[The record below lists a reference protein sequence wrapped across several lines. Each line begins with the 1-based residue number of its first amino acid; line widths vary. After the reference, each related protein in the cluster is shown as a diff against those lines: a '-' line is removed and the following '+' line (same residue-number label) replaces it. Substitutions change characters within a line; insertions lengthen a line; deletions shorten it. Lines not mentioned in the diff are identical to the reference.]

1 MENHSRET
9 WIDAAY
15 VQFNR
20 GGLAS
25 IKIESLSRDLY
36 ASKGSFYWHFD
47 NRGDLVAAVI
57 ARWEKS
63 ETDQIIE
70 LAETDQD
77 PHERLVTVFTVVGER
92 MYERGGERTLFSEAE
107 AEGVLD
113 AVARVSDRR
122 IGYVAGIL
130 EEIGVPDPQERA
142 ALAVGAVIGLQQLVT
157 GGWEPLGGNELTA
170 AMLRMALAP

>member
-15 VQFNR
+15 AQFNR

-25 IKIESLSRDLY
+25 IKVESLSRDLY

-47 NRGDLVAAVI
+47 NRNDLVAEVI

-63 ETDQIIE
+63 ETDQIIQ
-70 LAETDQD
+70 LAEADQD
-77 PHERLVTVFTVVGER
+77 PHERLVTVFTLVGER

-107 AEGVLD
+107 AEGVLPT
-113 AVARVSDRR
+113 VARVTGRR
-122 IGYVAGIL
+122 IDYVAGIL
-130 EEIGVPDPQERA
+130 VELGVPDPQERA
-142 ALAVGAVIGLQQLVT
+142 ALAVGAAIGLQQLIT

-170 AMLRMALAP
+170 AMIRMALAP